1 MEESRIVY
9 DAFEDIIASNETC
22 EFFGMKLFLV
32 LMECY
37 SLAMQPDETST

>member
-22 EFFGMKLFLV
+22 EFFWNETLF
-32 LMECY
+32 
-37 SLAMQPDETST
+37 SFDEMLQSCNAT